1 MQVGIVS
8 SAQLEIHDH
17 YDYNQGGPILTLSRV
32 DSANVR
38 VTAAA
43 QVFSAAGVGTWA
55 LMKRIV
61 ILQDTPGV
69 MTLNYT
75 MTRAGGAGTIH
86 GQARI
91 YHGGTLLWSGTDNST
106 GAGPTIYTDAAIA
119 QDLQA
124 LDTVDVWGYV
134 SAGATTRCVLE
145 TFELCWDC
153 VLSSISRVPVTIP
166 LAITGAGVQTQVVF

>member
-1 MQVGIVS
+1 MT
-8 SAQLEIHDH
+8 
-17 YDYNQGGPILTLSRV
+17 LTRN

-38 VTAAA
+38 ITAAA

-55 LMKRIV
+55 MMKRIV
-61 ILQDTPGV
+61 FLQDSPGTL
-69 MTLNYT
+69 TLNYT
-75 MTRAGGAGTIH
+75 LTRAGGAGTVH
-86 GQARI
+86 AQARM

-106 GAGPTIYTDAAIA
+106 AAGPTIYTDATVA

-134 SAGATTRCVLE
+134 SAGATTRVTLE

-166 LAITGAGVQTQVVF
+166 LAITGAGVQVQAVF